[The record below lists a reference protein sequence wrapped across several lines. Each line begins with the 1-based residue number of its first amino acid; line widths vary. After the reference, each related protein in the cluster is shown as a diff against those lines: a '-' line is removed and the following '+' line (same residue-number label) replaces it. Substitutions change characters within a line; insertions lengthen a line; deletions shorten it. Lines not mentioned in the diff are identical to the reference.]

1 MNDPQPEGHM
11 ASYIRQ
17 RRFITLLGGA
27 AAAWPLAARA
37 HADLG
42 NYQFSRC
49 PSGTALHTL
58 LLHRGWTGCCTYISA
73 LRRTPRY
80 GLANLGVPAE
90 RGNENTRG
98 DSMTTMNARLSW
110 AGRVSF
116 AVVALPIFVPLT
128 RAEVFFSGA
137 FGLMLGAVSHSSDP
151 HPRRFMKV
159 QHFASVGPPRVF

>member
-1 MNDPQPEGHM
+1 M
-11 ASYIRQ
+11 
-17 RRFITLLGGA
+17 RRREFITLLGGA
-27 AAAWPLAARA
+27 AVAWPLAARA

-58 LLHRGWTGCCTYISA
+58 LLHRGWTGCCIYISA
-73 LRRTPRY
+73 LRRTPRC

-116 AVVALPIFVPLT
+116 AVVALPIFVPLRAPKSSFRGRLGLCWELCRT
-128 RAEVFFSGA
+128 RLIRMREGS
-137 FGLMLGAVSHSSDP
+137 
-151 HPRRFMKV
+151 
-159 QHFASVGPPRVF
+159 